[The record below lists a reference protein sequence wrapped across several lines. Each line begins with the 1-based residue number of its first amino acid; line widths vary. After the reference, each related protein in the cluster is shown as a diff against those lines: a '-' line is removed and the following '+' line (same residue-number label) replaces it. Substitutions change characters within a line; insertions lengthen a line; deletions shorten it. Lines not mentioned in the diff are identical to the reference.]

1 MFVVDGLTTRKR
13 EGESGTR
20 GIDAAARVRQR
31 EFLTINEDCET
42 VLVDVA
48 GGIVERDRLI
58 KDEGERLPGRIKGK
72 RAGCIAQELRCG
84 AVNGGE

>member
-1 MFVVDGLTTRKR
+1 MFVVDGLTTGKR

-20 GIDAAARVRQR
+20 GIDAVGVVVQR
-31 EFLTINEDCET
+31 NSFSINEDCET

-58 KDEGERLPGRIKGK
+58 KDEGERLTGSIKGK
-72 RAGCIAQELRCG
+72 
-84 AVNGGE
+84 